1 MLNDGIISCARYAF
15 MPNKLSY
22 CGPDKN
28 RDLFEYSSTGLC
40 DAGLI
45 EILEEFKTMFPY
57 LNFIAL
63 ANKIAD
69 PFDKRVVEAY
79 WLGNNLLKSVSAQK
93 FYDHLIDDQEMKRR
107 TNLKD
112 WSVIENKLAK
122 GAKPTHNFHVFNVF
136 MRTGNLPVRHTLET
150 MDACRI
156 SWGKIIGVETDYLLV
171 ETEPLVS
178 LNNRLSLGSAITK
191 KVLRQIEGKT
201 VLANLKI
208 GDLISIHWNWA
219 CEKINLRQ
227 KHDLDLWTKYNLA
240 LFNS

>member
-28 RDLFEYSSTGLC
+28 RDLFEYSSTGFS
-40 DAGLI
+40 DGGLI
-45 EILEEFKTMFPY
+45 EILEDFKTMFPY
-57 LNFIAL
+57 LHFIAL
-63 ANKIAD
+63 ANKIPD

-79 WLGNNLLKSVSAQK
+79 WLGNNLLKNVSAQK
-93 FYDHLIDDQEMKRR
+93 FYNHLIDDYRVKSR
-107 TNLKD
+107 TGLKG
-112 WSVIENKLAK
+112 WRSIENKLIK

-136 MRTGNLPVRHTLET
+136 MRTGNLPVKHTLET

-156 SWGKIIGVETDYLLV
+156 SWGKIIGVEPDYLLV
-171 ETEPLVS
+171 ETEPLIS
-178 LNNRLSLGSAITK
+178 FNNILSIGPAITK
-191 KVLRQIEGKT
+191 KVLRQIGGKT

-219 CEKINLRQ
+219 CEKITLRQ
-227 KHDLDLWTKYNLA
+227 KNNLEFWTKYNLE